1 MLLERVEIV
10 GFRGINRLSLML
22 EQNNVLIGENAW
34 GKSSLLDALTLLLSP
49 EFDLY
54 HFVRDDFWFPPG
66 DIQGR
71 EHHLHIILT
80 FRETEPGRHRVRR
93 FRPLQRCWVPCDD
106 GYHRVFYRLEGEL
119 AEDDSVMTLRSFID
133 GEGEALVLEEIDEL
147 ARHLVRL
154 MPVLRLRDARF
165 MRRIH
170 NGTVPHSPQIE
181 ITARQLDFLSRELVS
196 HPQNLSDG
204 QIRQGLSAMVQ
215 LLEHYFAEQSS
226 AQTRHRLMRRRSHDE
241 QRSWRYLD
249 IINRMI
255 DKPGGRSHRVILLG
269 LFATLLQA
277 KGTVRLD
284 RDARPLLLI
293 EDPETRLHP
302 IMLSVA
308 WHLLNLLP
316 LQRVT
321 TTNSGELLSLT
332 PVEQVC
338 RLVRESTRVSAWR
351 LGPGG
356 MNAEESRR
364 IAFHIRFNRASSL
377 FARCWLLVEGETE
390 TWVINELARQCGH
403 HFDAEGVKVIEF
415 AQSGL
420 KPLIKFARRMGIQW
434 HVLVDG
440 DGEDSALLKRALAG
454 MIDLMPASMALLAP
468 NVNSYRR
475 FQPGMYVPTQASWG
489 HNNRTVALRIPCG
502 ERQNHRVEYRVAGAD
517 ANPYLV
523 MAAIFAGILHG
534 LDNPQLPLQ
543 EEVEGNG
550 LEQEGLPFPIRQSDA
565 LWEFMQND
573 HLRERLGERFCH
585 VFHACKHDELLQF
598 ERLITET
605 EIEWMLKNA

>member
-10 GFRGINRLSLML
+10 SFRGINRLSLML

-440 DGEDSALLKRALAG
+440 DEAGKKYAATVRGLLNNDRELERDHLTSLPALDMEHFMYRQGFDDVYHRVAQIPDNVPMNMRRVITKAIHRSSKPDLAIEVAMEAGRRGVDAVPTLLKKMFSRVLWLARGRA
-454 MIDLMPASMALLAP
+454 D
-468 NVNSYRR
+468 
-475 FQPGMYVPTQASWG
+475 
-489 HNNRTVALRIPCG
+489 
-502 ERQNHRVEYRVAGAD
+502 
-517 ANPYLV
+517 
-523 MAAIFAGILHG
+523 
-534 LDNPQLPLQ
+534 
-543 EEVEGNG
+543 
-550 LEQEGLPFPIRQSDA
+550 
-565 LWEFMQND
+565 
-573 HLRERLGERFCH
+573 
-585 VFHACKHDELLQF
+585 
-598 ERLITET
+598 
-605 EIEWMLKNA
+605 

>member
-1 MLLERVEIV
+1 MHLERVEIV

-54 HFVRDDFWFPPG
+54 HFVREDFWFPPG

-80 FRETEPGRHRVRR
+80 FRENEPGRHRVRR
-93 FRPLQRCWVPCDD
+93 YRPLSNCWVPCDD
-106 GYHRVFYRLEGEL
+106 GYQRVFYRLEGEL
-119 AEDDSVMTLRSFID
+119 ADDDSVMTLRSFIN
-133 GEGEALVLEEIDEL
+133 GEGEALELDDIDEL

-181 ITARQLDFLSRELVS
+181 ITARQLDFLSRELVH
-196 HPQNLSDG
+196 HPQNLTDG

-226 AQTRHRLMRRRSHDE
+226 AQSRHRLMRRHSHDE

-269 LFATLLQA
+269 LFSTLLQA
-277 KGTVRLD
+277 KGSVRLD

-332 PVEQVC
+332 PVEHVC
-338 RLVRESTRVSAWR
+338 RLVRESSRVSAWR

-356 MNAEESRR
+356 MNAEDSRR

-420 KPLIKFARRMGIQW
+420 KPLIKFARRMGIEW

-440 DGEDSALLKRALAG
+440 DEAGKKYAATVRGLLNDDKMLERDHLTALPAMDMEHFMYRQGFDDVYHRVAQLPINIPMNMRRVITKAIHRSSKPDLAIEVAMEAGRRGVDAIPALLKKMFSRVLWLARGRA
-454 MIDLMPASMALLAP
+454 D
-468 NVNSYRR
+468 
-475 FQPGMYVPTQASWG
+475 
-489 HNNRTVALRIPCG
+489 
-502 ERQNHRVEYRVAGAD
+502 
-517 ANPYLV
+517 
-523 MAAIFAGILHG
+523 
-534 LDNPQLPLQ
+534 
-543 EEVEGNG
+543 
-550 LEQEGLPFPIRQSDA
+550 
-565 LWEFMQND
+565 
-573 HLRERLGERFCH
+573 
-585 VFHACKHDELLQF
+585 
-598 ERLITET
+598 
-605 EIEWMLKNA
+605 

>member
-147 ARHLVRL
+147 TRHLVRL

-440 DGEDSALLKRALAG
+440 DEAGKKYAATVRGLLNNDRELERDHLTSLPALDMEHFMYRQGFDDVYHRVAQIPDNVPMNMRRVITKAIHRSSKPDLAIEVAMEAGRRGVDAVPTLLKKMFSRVLWLARGRA
-454 MIDLMPASMALLAP
+454 D
-468 NVNSYRR
+468 
-475 FQPGMYVPTQASWG
+475 
-489 HNNRTVALRIPCG
+489 
-502 ERQNHRVEYRVAGAD
+502 
-517 ANPYLV
+517 
-523 MAAIFAGILHG
+523 
-534 LDNPQLPLQ
+534 
-543 EEVEGNG
+543 
-550 LEQEGLPFPIRQSDA
+550 
-565 LWEFMQND
+565 
-573 HLRERLGERFCH
+573 
-585 VFHACKHDELLQF
+585 
-598 ERLITET
+598 
-605 EIEWMLKNA
+605 

>member
-54 HFVRDDFWFPPG
+54 HFIRDDFWFPPG

-80 FRETEPGRHRVRR
+80 LRETEPGRHRVRR

-403 HFDAEGVKVIEF
+403 HFDTEGVKVIEF

-440 DGEDSALLKRALAG
+440 DEAGKKYAATVRGLLNNDRELERDHLTSLPALDMEHFMYRQGFDDVYHRVAQIPDNVPMNMRRVITKAIHRSSKPDLAIEVAMEAGRRGVDAVPTLLKKMFSRVLWLARGRA
-454 MIDLMPASMALLAP
+454 D
-468 NVNSYRR
+468 
-475 FQPGMYVPTQASWG
+475 
-489 HNNRTVALRIPCG
+489 
-502 ERQNHRVEYRVAGAD
+502 
-517 ANPYLV
+517 
-523 MAAIFAGILHG
+523 
-534 LDNPQLPLQ
+534 
-543 EEVEGNG
+543 
-550 LEQEGLPFPIRQSDA
+550 
-565 LWEFMQND
+565 
-573 HLRERLGERFCH
+573 
-585 VFHACKHDELLQF
+585 
-598 ERLITET
+598 
-605 EIEWMLKNA
+605 

>member
-1 MLLERVEIV
+1 MHLERVEIV

-54 HFVRDDFWFPPG
+54 HFVREDFWFPPG

-80 FRETEPGRHRVRR
+80 FRENEPGRHRVRR
-93 FRPLQRCWVPCDD
+93 YRPLSSCWVPCDD
-106 GYHRVFYRLEGEL
+106 GYQRVFYRLEGEL
-119 AEDDSVMTLRSFID
+119 ADDDSVMTLRSFID
-133 GEGEALVLEEIDEL
+133 GEGKALELDDIDEL

-181 ITARQLDFLSRELVS
+181 ITARQLDFLSRELVH
-196 HPQNLSDG
+196 HPQNLTDG

-226 AQTRHRLMRRRSHDE
+226 AQSRHRLMRRHSHDE

-269 LFATLLQA
+269 LVSTLLQA

-332 PVEQVC
+332 PVEHVC
-338 RLVRESTRVSAWR
+338 RLVRESSRVSAWR

-356 MNAEESRR
+356 MNAEDSRR

-420 KPLIKFARRMGIQW
+420 KPLIKFARRMGIEW

-440 DGEDSALLKRALAG
+440 DEAGKKYAATVRSLLNDDKMLERDHLTALPAMDMEHFMYRQGFDDVYHRVAQLPMNIPMNMRRVITKAIHRSSKPDLAIEVAMEAGRRGVDAIPALLKKMFSRVLWLARGRA
-454 MIDLMPASMALLAP
+454 D
-468 NVNSYRR
+468 
-475 FQPGMYVPTQASWG
+475 
-489 HNNRTVALRIPCG
+489 
-502 ERQNHRVEYRVAGAD
+502 
-517 ANPYLV
+517 
-523 MAAIFAGILHG
+523 
-534 LDNPQLPLQ
+534 
-543 EEVEGNG
+543 
-550 LEQEGLPFPIRQSDA
+550 
-565 LWEFMQND
+565 
-573 HLRERLGERFCH
+573 
-585 VFHACKHDELLQF
+585 
-598 ERLITET
+598 
-605 EIEWMLKNA
+605 

>member
-10 GFRGINRLSLML
+10 GFRGINRLSLMH
-22 EQNNVLIGENAW
+22 NVLIGENAW

-440 DGEDSALLKRALAG
+440 DEAGKKYAATVRGLLNNDRELERDHLTSLPALDMEHFMYRQGFDDVYHRVAQIPDNVPMNMRRVITKAIHRSSKPDLAIEVAMEAGRRGVDAVPTLLKKMFSRVLWLARGRA
-454 MIDLMPASMALLAP
+454 D
-468 NVNSYRR
+468 
-475 FQPGMYVPTQASWG
+475 
-489 HNNRTVALRIPCG
+489 
-502 ERQNHRVEYRVAGAD
+502 
-517 ANPYLV
+517 
-523 MAAIFAGILHG
+523 
-534 LDNPQLPLQ
+534 
-543 EEVEGNG
+543 
-550 LEQEGLPFPIRQSDA
+550 
-565 LWEFMQND
+565 
-573 HLRERLGERFCH
+573 
-585 VFHACKHDELLQF
+585 
-598 ERLITET
+598 
-605 EIEWMLKNA
+605 

>member
-119 AEDDSVMTLRSFID
+119 ADDDSVMTLRSFID
-133 GEGEALVLEEIDEL
+133 GEGEALAVEDIDDL

-204 QIRQGLSAMVQ
+204 QIREGLSAMVQ

-255 DKPGGRSHRVILLG
+255 DKPGGRSQRVILLG
-269 LFATLLQA
+269 LFSTLLQA

-338 RLVRESTRVSAWR
+338 RLVRESSRVSAWR

-356 MNAEESRR
+356 MNAEDSRR

-440 DGEDSALLKRALAG
+440 DEAGKKYAATVLGLLNNDRELERDHLTSLPAMDMEHFMYRQGFDDVYHRVAQIPDNVPMNMRRVITKAIHRSSKPDLAIEVAMEAGRRGVDAVPTLLKKMFSRVLWLARGRA
-454 MIDLMPASMALLAP
+454 D
-468 NVNSYRR
+468 
-475 FQPGMYVPTQASWG
+475 
-489 HNNRTVALRIPCG
+489 
-502 ERQNHRVEYRVAGAD
+502 
-517 ANPYLV
+517 
-523 MAAIFAGILHG
+523 
-534 LDNPQLPLQ
+534 
-543 EEVEGNG
+543 
-550 LEQEGLPFPIRQSDA
+550 
-565 LWEFMQND
+565 
-573 HLRERLGERFCH
+573 
-585 VFHACKHDELLQF
+585 
-598 ERLITET
+598 
-605 EIEWMLKNA
+605 

>member
-54 HFVRDDFWFPPG
+54 HFVRDDFWFSPG

-440 DGEDSALLKRALAG
+440 DEAGKKYAATVRGLLNNDRELERDHLTSLPALDMEHFMYRQGFDDVYHRVAQIPDNVPMNMRRVITKAIHRSSKPDLAIEVAMEAGRRGVDAVPTLLKKMFSRVLWLARGRA
-454 MIDLMPASMALLAP
+454 D
-468 NVNSYRR
+468 
-475 FQPGMYVPTQASWG
+475 
-489 HNNRTVALRIPCG
+489 
-502 ERQNHRVEYRVAGAD
+502 
-517 ANPYLV
+517 
-523 MAAIFAGILHG
+523 
-534 LDNPQLPLQ
+534 
-543 EEVEGNG
+543 
-550 LEQEGLPFPIRQSDA
+550 
-565 LWEFMQND
+565 
-573 HLRERLGERFCH
+573 
-585 VFHACKHDELLQF
+585 
-598 ERLITET
+598 
-605 EIEWMLKNA
+605 

>member
-54 HFVRDDFWFPPG
+54 HFVRDDFWFPTG

-119 AEDDSVMTLRSFID
+119 ADDDSVMTLRSFID
-133 GEGEALVLEEIDEL
+133 GEGEALALEDIDEL

-204 QIRQGLSAMVQ
+204 QIREGLSAMVQ

-338 RLVRESTRVSAWR
+338 RLVRESARVSAWR

-390 TWVINELARQCGH
+390 TWAINELARQCGH

-440 DGEDSALLKRALAG
+440 DEAGKKYAATVRGLLNNDRELERDHLTTLPALDMEHFMYRQGFDDVYHRVAQIPDNVPMNMRRVITKAIHRSSKPDLAIEVAMEAGRRGVDAVPTLLKKMFSRVLWLARGRA
-454 MIDLMPASMALLAP
+454 D
-468 NVNSYRR
+468 
-475 FQPGMYVPTQASWG
+475 
-489 HNNRTVALRIPCG
+489 
-502 ERQNHRVEYRVAGAD
+502 
-517 ANPYLV
+517 
-523 MAAIFAGILHG
+523 
-534 LDNPQLPLQ
+534 
-543 EEVEGNG
+543 
-550 LEQEGLPFPIRQSDA
+550 
-565 LWEFMQND
+565 
-573 HLRERLGERFCH
+573 
-585 VFHACKHDELLQF
+585 
-598 ERLITET
+598 
-605 EIEWMLKNA
+605 

>member
-54 HFVRDDFWFPPG
+54 HFIRDDFWFPPG

-80 FRETEPGRHRVRR
+80 LRETEPGRHRVRR

-440 DGEDSALLKRALAG
+440 DEAGKKYAATVRGLLNNDRELERDHLTSLPALDMEHFMYRQGFDDVYHRVAQIPDNVPMNMRRVITKAIHRSSKPDLAIEVAMEAGRRGVDAVPTLLKKMFSRVLWLARG
-454 MIDLMPASMALLAP
+454 
-468 NVNSYRR
+468 
-475 FQPGMYVPTQASWG
+475 
-489 HNNRTVALRIPCG
+489 
-502 ERQNHRVEYRVAGAD
+502 
-517 ANPYLV
+517 
-523 MAAIFAGILHG
+523 
-534 LDNPQLPLQ
+534 
-543 EEVEGNG
+543 
-550 LEQEGLPFPIRQSDA
+550 
-565 LWEFMQND
+565 
-573 HLRERLGERFCH
+573 
-585 VFHACKHDELLQF
+585 
-598 ERLITET
+598 
-605 EIEWMLKNA
+605 

>member
-1 MLLERVEIV
+1 MHLERVEIV

-54 HFVRDDFWFPPG
+54 HFVREDFWFPPG

-80 FRETEPGRHRVRR
+80 FRENEPGRHRVRR
-93 FRPLQRCWVPCDD
+93 YRPLSNCWVPCDD
-106 GYHRVFYRLEGEL
+106 GYQRVFYRLEGEL
-119 AEDDSVMTLRSFID
+119 ADDDSVMTLRSFID
-133 GEGEALVLEEIDEL
+133 GEGKALELDDIDEL

-181 ITARQLDFLSRELVS
+181 ITARQLDFLSRELVH
-196 HPQNLSDG
+196 HPQNLTDG

-226 AQTRHRLMRRRSHDE
+226 AQSRHRLMRRHSHDE

-269 LFATLLQA
+269 LFSTLLQA

-332 PVEQVC
+332 PVEHVC
-338 RLVRESTRVSAWR
+338 RLVRESSRVSAWR

-356 MNAEESRR
+356 MNAEDSRR

-420 KPLIKFARRMGIQW
+420 KPLIKFARRMGIEW

-440 DGEDSALLKRALAG
+440 DEAGKKYAATVRSLLNDDKMLERDHLTALPAMDMEHFMYRQGFDDVYHRVAQLPMNIPMNMRRVITKAIHRSSKPDLAIEVAMEAGRRGVDAIPTLLKKMFSRVLWLARGRA
-454 MIDLMPASMALLAP
+454 D
-468 NVNSYRR
+468 
-475 FQPGMYVPTQASWG
+475 
-489 HNNRTVALRIPCG
+489 
-502 ERQNHRVEYRVAGAD
+502 
-517 ANPYLV
+517 
-523 MAAIFAGILHG
+523 
-534 LDNPQLPLQ
+534 
-543 EEVEGNG
+543 
-550 LEQEGLPFPIRQSDA
+550 
-565 LWEFMQND
+565 
-573 HLRERLGERFCH
+573 
-585 VFHACKHDELLQF
+585 
-598 ERLITET
+598 
-605 EIEWMLKNA
+605 

>member
-332 PVEQVC
+332 PVEQGC
-338 RLVRESTRVSAWR
+338 RLVREATRVSAWR

-440 DGEDSALLKRALAG
+440 DEAGKKYAATVRGLLNNDRELERDHLTSLPALDMEHFMYRQGFDDVYHRVAQIPDNVPMNMRRVITKAIHRSSKPDLAIEVAMEAGRRGVDAVPTLLKKMFSRVLWLARGRA
-454 MIDLMPASMALLAP
+454 D
-468 NVNSYRR
+468 
-475 FQPGMYVPTQASWG
+475 
-489 HNNRTVALRIPCG
+489 
-502 ERQNHRVEYRVAGAD
+502 
-517 ANPYLV
+517 
-523 MAAIFAGILHG
+523 
-534 LDNPQLPLQ
+534 
-543 EEVEGNG
+543 
-550 LEQEGLPFPIRQSDA
+550 
-565 LWEFMQND
+565 
-573 HLRERLGERFCH
+573 
-585 VFHACKHDELLQF
+585 
-598 ERLITET
+598 
-605 EIEWMLKNA
+605 

>member
-181 ITARQLDFLSRELVS
+181 ITARQLDVLSRELVS

-440 DGEDSALLKRALAG
+440 DEAGKKYAATVRGLLNNDRELERDHLTSLPALDMEHFMYRQGFDDVYHRVAQIPDNVPMNMRRVITKAIHRSSKPDLAIEVAMEAGRRGVDAVPTLLKKMFSRVLWLARGRA
-454 MIDLMPASMALLAP
+454 D
-468 NVNSYRR
+468 
-475 FQPGMYVPTQASWG
+475 
-489 HNNRTVALRIPCG
+489 
-502 ERQNHRVEYRVAGAD
+502 
-517 ANPYLV
+517 
-523 MAAIFAGILHG
+523 
-534 LDNPQLPLQ
+534 
-543 EEVEGNG
+543 
-550 LEQEGLPFPIRQSDA
+550 
-565 LWEFMQND
+565 
-573 HLRERLGERFCH
+573 
-585 VFHACKHDELLQF
+585 
-598 ERLITET
+598 
-605 EIEWMLKNA
+605 

>member
-1 MLLERVEIV
+1 MHLERVEIV

-22 EQNNVLIGENAW
+22 EQNNVLIGENAR

-54 HFVRDDFWFPPG
+54 HFVREDFWFPPG

-80 FRETEPGRHRVRR
+80 FRENEPGRHRVRR
-93 FRPLQRCWVPCDD
+93 YRPLSSCWVPCDD
-106 GYHRVFYRLEGEL
+106 GYQRVFYRLEGEL
-119 AEDDSVMTLRSFID
+119 ADDDSVMTLRSFID
-133 GEGEALVLEEIDEL
+133 GEGKALELDDIDEL

-181 ITARQLDFLSRELVS
+181 ITARQLDFLSRELVH
-196 HPQNLSDG
+196 HPQNLTDG

-226 AQTRHRLMRRRSHDE
+226 AQSRHRLMRRHSHDE

-269 LFATLLQA
+269 LFSTLLQA

-332 PVEQVC
+332 PVEHVC
-338 RLVRESTRVSAWR
+338 RLVRESSRVSAWR

-356 MNAEESRR
+356 MNAEDSRR

-420 KPLIKFARRMGIQW
+420 KPLIKFARRMGIEW

-440 DGEDSALLKRALAG
+440 DEAGKKYAATVRSLLNDDKMLERDHLTALPAMDMEHFMYRQGFDDVYHRVAQLPMNIPMNMRRVITKAIHRSSKPDLAIEVAMEAGRRGVDAIPALLKKMFSRVLWLARGRA
-454 MIDLMPASMALLAP
+454 D
-468 NVNSYRR
+468 
-475 FQPGMYVPTQASWG
+475 
-489 HNNRTVALRIPCG
+489 
-502 ERQNHRVEYRVAGAD
+502 
-517 ANPYLV
+517 
-523 MAAIFAGILHG
+523 
-534 LDNPQLPLQ
+534 
-543 EEVEGNG
+543 
-550 LEQEGLPFPIRQSDA
+550 
-565 LWEFMQND
+565 
-573 HLRERLGERFCH
+573 
-585 VFHACKHDELLQF
+585 
-598 ERLITET
+598 
-605 EIEWMLKNA
+605 

>member
-316 LQRVT
+316 LQRVP

-415 AQSGL
+415 AQSGR

-434 HVLVDG
+434 HVPVDG
-440 DGEDSALLKRALAG
+440 DEAGKKYAATVRGLLNNDRELERDHLTSLPALDMEHFMYRQGFDDVYHRVAQIPDNVPMNMRRVITKAIHRSSKPDLAIEVAMEAGRRGVDAVPTLLKKMFSRVLWLARGRA
-454 MIDLMPASMALLAP
+454 D
-468 NVNSYRR
+468 
-475 FQPGMYVPTQASWG
+475 
-489 HNNRTVALRIPCG
+489 
-502 ERQNHRVEYRVAGAD
+502 
-517 ANPYLV
+517 
-523 MAAIFAGILHG
+523 
-534 LDNPQLPLQ
+534 
-543 EEVEGNG
+543 
-550 LEQEGLPFPIRQSDA
+550 
-565 LWEFMQND
+565 
-573 HLRERLGERFCH
+573 
-585 VFHACKHDELLQF
+585 
-598 ERLITET
+598 
-605 EIEWMLKNA
+605 

>member
-93 FRPLQRCWVPCDD
+93 FRPLQRCWVPCED

-119 AEDDSVMTLRSFID
+119 AEDESVMTLRSFID

-440 DGEDSALLKRALAG
+440 DEAGKKYAATVRGLLNNDRELERDHLTSLPALDMEHFMYRQGFDDVYHRVAQIPDNVPMNMRRVITKAIHRSSKPDLAIEVAMEAGRRGVDAVPTLLKKMFSRVLWLARGRA
-454 MIDLMPASMALLAP
+454 D
-468 NVNSYRR
+468 
-475 FQPGMYVPTQASWG
+475 
-489 HNNRTVALRIPCG
+489 
-502 ERQNHRVEYRVAGAD
+502 
-517 ANPYLV
+517 
-523 MAAIFAGILHG
+523 
-534 LDNPQLPLQ
+534 
-543 EEVEGNG
+543 
-550 LEQEGLPFPIRQSDA
+550 
-565 LWEFMQND
+565 
-573 HLRERLGERFCH
+573 
-585 VFHACKHDELLQF
+585 
-598 ERLITET
+598 
-605 EIEWMLKNA
+605 

>member
-154 MPVLRLRDARF
+154 MQVLRLRDARF

-440 DGEDSALLKRALAG
+440 DEAGKKYAATVRGLLNNDRELERDHLTSLPALDMEHFMYRQGFDDVYHRVAQIPDNVPMNMRRVITKAIHRSSKPDLAIEVAMEAGRRGVDAVPTLLKKMFSRVLWLARGRA
-454 MIDLMPASMALLAP
+454 D
-468 NVNSYRR
+468 
-475 FQPGMYVPTQASWG
+475 
-489 HNNRTVALRIPCG
+489 
-502 ERQNHRVEYRVAGAD
+502 
-517 ANPYLV
+517 
-523 MAAIFAGILHG
+523 
-534 LDNPQLPLQ
+534 
-543 EEVEGNG
+543 
-550 LEQEGLPFPIRQSDA
+550 
-565 LWEFMQND
+565 
-573 HLRERLGERFCH
+573 
-585 VFHACKHDELLQF
+585 
-598 ERLITET
+598 
-605 EIEWMLKNA
+605 

>member
-440 DGEDSALLKRALAG
+440 DEAGKKYAATVRGLLNNDRELERDHLTSLPALDMEHFMYRQGFDDVYHRVAQIPDNVPMNMRRVITKGIHRSSKPDLAIEVAMEAGRRGVDAVPTLLKKMFSRVLWLARGRA
-454 MIDLMPASMALLAP
+454 D
-468 NVNSYRR
+468 
-475 FQPGMYVPTQASWG
+475 
-489 HNNRTVALRIPCG
+489 
-502 ERQNHRVEYRVAGAD
+502 
-517 ANPYLV
+517 
-523 MAAIFAGILHG
+523 
-534 LDNPQLPLQ
+534 
-543 EEVEGNG
+543 
-550 LEQEGLPFPIRQSDA
+550 
-565 LWEFMQND
+565 
-573 HLRERLGERFCH
+573 
-585 VFHACKHDELLQF
+585 
-598 ERLITET
+598 
-605 EIEWMLKNA
+605 

>member
-1 MLLERVEIV
+1 MHLERVEIV

-80 FRETEPGRHRVRR
+80 FRENEPGRHRVRR
-93 FRPLQRCWVPCDD
+93 FRPLSDCWVPCDD
-106 GYHRVFYRLEGEL
+106 GYQRIFYRLEGEL
-119 AEDDSVMTLRSFID
+119 ADDGSVMTLRSFINCQ
-133 GEGEALVLEEIDEL
+133 GEALEMQDIDDL

-181 ITARQLDFLSRELVS
+181 ITARQLDFLSRELVN
-196 HPQNLSDG
+196 HPQNLTDG
-204 QIRQGLSAMVQ
+204 QIREGLSAMVQ

-226 AQTRHRLMRRRSHDE
+226 AQSRNRLMRRRSHDE

-255 DKPGGRSHRVILLG
+255 DKPGGRSHRMILLG
-269 LFATLLQA
+269 LFSTLLQA

-338 RLVRESTRVSAWR
+338 RLVRESSRVSAWR

-356 MNAEESRR
+356 MNAEDSRR

-420 KPLIKFARRMGIQW
+420 KPLIKFARRMGIEW

-440 DGEDSALLKRALAG
+440 DEAGKKYAATVRGLLNNDNELERVHLTMLPAMDMEHFMYRQGFDDVYHRVAQIPDNMPMNMRRVITKAIHRSSKPDLAIEVAMEAGRRGIDAVPTLLKKMFSRVLWLARGRA
-454 MIDLMPASMALLAP
+454 D
-468 NVNSYRR
+468 
-475 FQPGMYVPTQASWG
+475 
-489 HNNRTVALRIPCG
+489 
-502 ERQNHRVEYRVAGAD
+502 
-517 ANPYLV
+517 
-523 MAAIFAGILHG
+523 
-534 LDNPQLPLQ
+534 
-543 EEVEGNG
+543 
-550 LEQEGLPFPIRQSDA
+550 
-565 LWEFMQND
+565 
-573 HLRERLGERFCH
+573 
-585 VFHACKHDELLQF
+585 
-598 ERLITET
+598 
-605 EIEWMLKNA
+605 

>member
-10 GFRGINRLSLML
+10 GFRGINRLSLQL

-49 EFDLY
+49 EENLY
-54 HFVRDDFWFPPG
+54 HFVHDDFWFPPG
-66 DIQGR
+66 DVNGR
-71 EHHLHIILT
+71 EKHLHIILT
-80 FRETEPGRHRVRR
+80 FRESEPGRHRVRR
-93 FRPLQRCWVPCDD
+93 FRPMFPCWVPCED
-106 GYHRVFYRLEGEL
+106 GFHRIFYRLEGEM
-119 AEDDSVMTLRSFID
+119 AQNDGVFTLREFLDEKGNPIPLEQID
-133 GEGEALVLEEIDEL
+133 DL
-147 ARHLVRL
+147 ARHLIRL
-154 MPVLRLRDARF
+154 SPVLRLRDARF
-165 MRRIH
+165 MRRIR
-170 NGTVPHSPQIE
+170 NGTVPNMPE
-181 ITARQLDFLSRELVS
+181 VEVTARELDFLARELVS
-196 HPQNLSDG
+196 RPQNLTDG

-215 LLEHYFAEQSS
+215 LLEHYFSEQGTGQ
-226 AQTRHRLMRRRSHDE
+226 ARHRLMRRRSHDE

-255 DKPGGRSHRVILLG
+255 DRPGGRAHRVILLG
-269 LFATLLQA
+269 LFSTLLQA

-284 RDARPLLLI
+284 RDARPLLLV

-332 PVEQVC
+332 PVEYVC
-338 RLVRESTRVSAWR
+338 RLVRESSRVTAYR

-356 MNAEESRR
+356 LNAEDGRR

-403 HFDAEGVKVIEF
+403 HFDAEGIKVIEF

-420 KPLIKFARRMGIQW
+420 KPLIKFARRMGIEW

-440 DGEDSALLKRALAG
+440 DEAGKKYAATVRSLLNNDREEEREHLTTLPAMDMEHFMYRQGFDDVFHRVAMIPVDVPMNMRRVIAKAIQRSSKPDLAIEVATEAG
-454 MIDLMPASMALLAP
+454 
-468 NVNSYRR
+468 RR
-475 FQPGMYVPTQASWG
+475 GVESVPTL
-489 HNNRTVALRIPCG
+489 LRKMFS
-502 ERQNHRVEYRVAGAD
+502 RVLWLARGRAD
-517 ANPYLV
+517 
-523 MAAIFAGILHG
+523 
-534 LDNPQLPLQ
+534 
-543 EEVEGNG
+543 
-550 LEQEGLPFPIRQSDA
+550 
-565 LWEFMQND
+565 
-573 HLRERLGERFCH
+573 
-585 VFHACKHDELLQF
+585 
-598 ERLITET
+598 
-605 EIEWMLKNA
+605 

>member
-440 DGEDSALLKRALAG
+440 DEAGKKYAATIRGLLNNDRELERDHLTSLPALDMEHFMYRQGFDDVYHRVAQIPDNVPMNMRRVITKAIHRSSKPDLAIEVAMEAGRRGVDAVPTLLKKMFSRVLWLARGRA
-454 MIDLMPASMALLAP
+454 D
-468 NVNSYRR
+468 
-475 FQPGMYVPTQASWG
+475 
-489 HNNRTVALRIPCG
+489 
-502 ERQNHRVEYRVAGAD
+502 
-517 ANPYLV
+517 
-523 MAAIFAGILHG
+523 
-534 LDNPQLPLQ
+534 
-543 EEVEGNG
+543 
-550 LEQEGLPFPIRQSDA
+550 
-565 LWEFMQND
+565 
-573 HLRERLGERFCH
+573 
-585 VFHACKHDELLQF
+585 
-598 ERLITET
+598 
-605 EIEWMLKNA
+605 

>member
-215 LLEHYFAEQSS
+215 LLEHHFAEQSS

-440 DGEDSALLKRALAG
+440 DEAGKKYAATVRGLLNNDRELERDHLTSLPALDMEHFMYRQGFDDVYHRVAQIPDNVPMNMRRVITKAIHRSSKPDLAIEVAMEAGRRGVDAVPTLLKKMFSRVLWLARGRA
-454 MIDLMPASMALLAP
+454 D
-468 NVNSYRR
+468 
-475 FQPGMYVPTQASWG
+475 
-489 HNNRTVALRIPCG
+489 
-502 ERQNHRVEYRVAGAD
+502 
-517 ANPYLV
+517 
-523 MAAIFAGILHG
+523 
-534 LDNPQLPLQ
+534 
-543 EEVEGNG
+543 
-550 LEQEGLPFPIRQSDA
+550 
-565 LWEFMQND
+565 
-573 HLRERLGERFCH
+573 
-585 VFHACKHDELLQF
+585 
-598 ERLITET
+598 
-605 EIEWMLKNA
+605 

>member
-54 HFVRDDFWFPPG
+54 HFVRDDFWFPAG

-119 AEDDSVMTLRSFID
+119 ADDDSVMTLRSFID
-133 GEGEALVLEEIDEL
+133 GEGEALVLEDIDEL

-338 RLVRESTRVSAWR
+338 RLVRESARVRQWR

-356 MNAEESRR
+356 SGNAEESRR

-440 DGEDSALLKRALAG
+440 DEAGKKYAATVRGLLNNDRELERDHLTALPALDMEHFMYRQGFDDVYHRVAQIPDNVPMNMRRVITKAIHRSSKPDLAIEVAMEAGRRGVDAVPTLLKKMFSRVLWLARGRA
-454 MIDLMPASMALLAP
+454 D
-468 NVNSYRR
+468 
-475 FQPGMYVPTQASWG
+475 
-489 HNNRTVALRIPCG
+489 
-502 ERQNHRVEYRVAGAD
+502 
-517 ANPYLV
+517 
-523 MAAIFAGILHG
+523 
-534 LDNPQLPLQ
+534 
-543 EEVEGNG
+543 
-550 LEQEGLPFPIRQSDA
+550 
-565 LWEFMQND
+565 
-573 HLRERLGERFCH
+573 
-585 VFHACKHDELLQF
+585 
-598 ERLITET
+598 
-605 EIEWMLKNA
+605 

>member
-165 MRRIH
+165 MRGIH

-440 DGEDSALLKRALAG
+440 DEAGKKYAATVRGLLNNDRELERDHLTSLPALDMEHFMYRQGFDDVYHRVAQIPDNVPMNMRRVITKAIHRSSKPDLAIEVAMEAGRRGVDAVPTLLKKMFSRVLWLARGRA
-454 MIDLMPASMALLAP
+454 D
-468 NVNSYRR
+468 
-475 FQPGMYVPTQASWG
+475 
-489 HNNRTVALRIPCG
+489 
-502 ERQNHRVEYRVAGAD
+502 
-517 ANPYLV
+517 
-523 MAAIFAGILHG
+523 
-534 LDNPQLPLQ
+534 
-543 EEVEGNG
+543 
-550 LEQEGLPFPIRQSDA
+550 
-565 LWEFMQND
+565 
-573 HLRERLGERFCH
+573 
-585 VFHACKHDELLQF
+585 
-598 ERLITET
+598 
-605 EIEWMLKNA
+605 

>member
-133 GEGEALVLEEIDEL
+133 GEGEALVLEEIDDL

-440 DGEDSALLKRALAG
+440 DEAGKKYAATVRGLLNNDRELERDHLTSLPALDMEHFMYRQGFDDVYHRVAQIPDNVPMNMRRVITKAIHRSSKPDLAIEVAMEAGRRGVDAVPTLLKKMFSRVLWLARGRA
-454 MIDLMPASMALLAP
+454 D
-468 NVNSYRR
+468 
-475 FQPGMYVPTQASWG
+475 
-489 HNNRTVALRIPCG
+489 
-502 ERQNHRVEYRVAGAD
+502 
-517 ANPYLV
+517 
-523 MAAIFAGILHG
+523 
-534 LDNPQLPLQ
+534 
-543 EEVEGNG
+543 
-550 LEQEGLPFPIRQSDA
+550 
-565 LWEFMQND
+565 
-573 HLRERLGERFCH
+573 
-585 VFHACKHDELLQF
+585 
-598 ERLITET
+598 
-605 EIEWMLKNA
+605 

>member
-1 MLLERVEIV
+1 MHLERVEIV

-54 HFVRDDFWFPPG
+54 HFVREDFWFPPG

-80 FRETEPGRHRVRR
+80 FRENEPGRHRVRR
-93 FRPLQRCWVPCDD
+93 YRPLSSCWVPCDD
-106 GYHRVFYRLEGEL
+106 GYQRVFYRLEGEL
-119 AEDDSVMTLRSFID
+119 ADDDSVMTLRSFID
-133 GEGEALVLEEIDEL
+133 GEGKALELDDINEL

-181 ITARQLDFLSRELVS
+181 ITARQLDFLSRELVH
-196 HPQNLSDG
+196 HPQNLTDG

-226 AQTRHRLMRRRSHDE
+226 AQSRHRLMRRHSHDE

-269 LFATLLQA
+269 LFSTLLQA

-332 PVEQVC
+332 PVEHVC
-338 RLVRESTRVSAWR
+338 RLVRESSRVSAWR

-356 MNAEESRR
+356 MNAEDSRR

-420 KPLIKFARRMGIQW
+420 KPLIKFARRMGIEW

-440 DGEDSALLKRALAG
+440 DEAGKKYAATVRSLLNDDKMLERDHLTALPAMDMEHFMYRQGFDDVYHRVAQLPMNIPMNMRRVITKAIHRSSKPDLAIEVAMEAGRRGVDAIPTLLKKMFSRVLWLARGRA
-454 MIDLMPASMALLAP
+454 D
-468 NVNSYRR
+468 
-475 FQPGMYVPTQASWG
+475 
-489 HNNRTVALRIPCG
+489 
-502 ERQNHRVEYRVAGAD
+502 
-517 ANPYLV
+517 
-523 MAAIFAGILHG
+523 
-534 LDNPQLPLQ
+534 
-543 EEVEGNG
+543 
-550 LEQEGLPFPIRQSDA
+550 
-565 LWEFMQND
+565 
-573 HLRERLGERFCH
+573 
-585 VFHACKHDELLQF
+585 
-598 ERLITET
+598 
-605 EIEWMLKNA
+605 

>member
-364 IAFHIRFNRASSL
+364 IDFHIRFNRASSL

-440 DGEDSALLKRALAG
+440 DEAGKKYAATVRGLLNNDRELERDHLTSLPALDMEHFMYRQGFDDVYHRVAQIPDNVPMNMRRVITKAIHRSSKPDLAIEVAMEAGRRGVDAVPTLLKKMFSRVLWLARGRA
-454 MIDLMPASMALLAP
+454 D
-468 NVNSYRR
+468 
-475 FQPGMYVPTQASWG
+475 
-489 HNNRTVALRIPCG
+489 
-502 ERQNHRVEYRVAGAD
+502 
-517 ANPYLV
+517 
-523 MAAIFAGILHG
+523 
-534 LDNPQLPLQ
+534 
-543 EEVEGNG
+543 
-550 LEQEGLPFPIRQSDA
+550 
-565 LWEFMQND
+565 
-573 HLRERLGERFCH
+573 
-585 VFHACKHDELLQF
+585 
-598 ERLITET
+598 
-605 EIEWMLKNA
+605 

>member
-377 FARCWLLVEGETE
+377 FARCWLLVEGEPE

-420 KPLIKFARRMGIQW
+420 KPLIKFARRMGIEW

-440 DGEDSALLKRALAG
+440 DEAGKKYASTVRSLLNNEQEEERDHLTSLPALDMEHFMYRQGFDDVYHRVAQIPDNVPMNMRRVITKAIHRSSKPDLAIEVAMEAGRRGVDAVPTLLKKMFSRVLWLARGRA
-454 MIDLMPASMALLAP
+454 D
-468 NVNSYRR
+468 
-475 FQPGMYVPTQASWG
+475 
-489 HNNRTVALRIPCG
+489 
-502 ERQNHRVEYRVAGAD
+502 
-517 ANPYLV
+517 
-523 MAAIFAGILHG
+523 
-534 LDNPQLPLQ
+534 
-543 EEVEGNG
+543 
-550 LEQEGLPFPIRQSDA
+550 
-565 LWEFMQND
+565 
-573 HLRERLGERFCH
+573 
-585 VFHACKHDELLQF
+585 
-598 ERLITET
+598 
-605 EIEWMLKNA
+605 

>member
-1 MLLERVEIV
+1 MHLERVEIV

-54 HFVRDDFWFPPG
+54 HFVRDDFWFPPS

-80 FRETEPGRHRVRR
+80 FRENEPGRHRVRR
-93 FRPLQRCWVPCDD
+93 FRPLSDCWVPCDD
-106 GYHRVFYRLEGEL
+106 GYQRIFYRLEGEL
-119 AEDDSVMTLRSFID
+119 ADDGSVMTLRSFINCQ
-133 GEGEALVLEEIDEL
+133 GEALEMQDIDNL

-181 ITARQLDFLSRELVS
+181 ITARQLDFLSRELVN
-196 HPQNLSDG
+196 HPQNLTDG
-204 QIRQGLSAMVQ
+204 QIREGLSAMVQ

-226 AQTRHRLMRRRSHDE
+226 AQSRNRLMRRRSHDE

-269 LFATLLQA
+269 LFSTLLQA

-338 RLVRESTRVSAWR
+338 RLVRESSRVSAWR

-356 MNAEESRR
+356 MNAEDSRR

-420 KPLIKFARRMGIQW
+420 KPLIKFARRMGIEW

-440 DGEDSALLKRALAG
+440 DEAGKKYAATVRGLLNNDNELERVHLTMLPAMDMEHFMYRQGFDDVYHRVAQIPENMPMNMRRVITKAIHRSSKPDLAIEVAMEAGRRGVDAVPTLLKKMFSRVLWLARGRA
-454 MIDLMPASMALLAP
+454 D
-468 NVNSYRR
+468 
-475 FQPGMYVPTQASWG
+475 
-489 HNNRTVALRIPCG
+489 
-502 ERQNHRVEYRVAGAD
+502 
-517 ANPYLV
+517 
-523 MAAIFAGILHG
+523 
-534 LDNPQLPLQ
+534 
-543 EEVEGNG
+543 
-550 LEQEGLPFPIRQSDA
+550 
-565 LWEFMQND
+565 
-573 HLRERLGERFCH
+573 
-585 VFHACKHDELLQF
+585 
-598 ERLITET
+598 
-605 EIEWMLKNA
+605 